1 MSSDARDMRNVLNE
15 APSRDLHGV
24 QAHAARSVAA
34 DDLAGRTVLDV
45 GCGFGWF
52 ELYALDHGVQRVI
65 GVEPDDRQLETAR
78 RHISDGRAQF
88 AAGSATSLALPDESV
103 DTVVCWEVLEHLPKG
118 SDRAAFAEFRRVLR
132 PGGTLYLSTPYA
144 SLRARV
150 FDPAWWLIGHRH
162 YRVDQL
168 DRFLR
173 DAGLQPELIETRGA
187 GWQIVAIL
195 DLYVAKWL
203 FRRPPFFE
211 ATVARRW
218 DEEMRQSGGYANC
231 FLKARRP
238 L

>member
-1 MSSDARDMRNVLNE
+1 MRNVLNE
-15 APSRDLHGV
+15 APSRDLHGI
-24 QAHAARSVAA
+24 QAHAARFVAA

-52 ELYALDHGVQRVI
+52 ELYALDNGVRRVI
-65 GVEPDDRQLETAR
+65 GVEPKDRQLETAR
-78 RHISDGRAQF
+78 RHISDGRAEF

-103 DTVVCWEVLEHLPKG
+103 DTVVCWEVLEHLPRG
-118 SDRAAFAEFRRVLR
+118 SELAAFAEFRRVLR
-132 PGGTLYLSTPYA
+132 PGGALYLSTPHA

-162 YRVDQL
+162 YRVDHL
-168 DRFLR
+168 DRFVR
-173 DAGLQPELIETRGA
+173 DAGLQPELIETRGG

-203 FRRPPFFE
+203 FRRRPFFE

-218 DEEMRQSGGYANC
+218 DEEVRQSGGYANC